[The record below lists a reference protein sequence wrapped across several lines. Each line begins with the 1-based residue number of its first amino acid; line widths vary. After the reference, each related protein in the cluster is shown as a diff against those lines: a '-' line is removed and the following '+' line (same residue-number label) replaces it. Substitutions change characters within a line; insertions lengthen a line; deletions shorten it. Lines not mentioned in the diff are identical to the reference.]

1 MYLQLGSQALQ
12 VTCGKGN
19 QKKLLFR
26 SLIVYYKNLSS
37 QCNLSAQIEQL
48 QDKYRLNL
56 FLDTSRAP
64 REGEVHGKGYYFT
77 DRETMD
83 EQIKEGK
90 YIEWG
95 EFNGNIY
102 GTKLESIHDVTMN
115 GKMCVLDVSPT
126 VSYKIIVSDL

>member
-1 MYLQLGSQALQ
+1 MER
-12 VTCGKGN
+12 VTRK
-19 QKKLLFR
+19 
-26 SLIVYYKNLSS
+26 SYYFGQWQYITKIYQSMQFACSNRT
-37 QCNLSAQIEQL
+37 SAGWIQT
-48 QDKYRLNL
+48 LNL

-83 EQIKEGK
+83 VEIREGK

-126 VSYKIIVSDL
+126 VSYKIF